1 MLNLS
6 RPQRQELLHLRDHH
20 PKPYVRERAAA
31 LLKIASGLCVRHV
44 AAHGLLRPRA
54 EETVADWLNRYQ
66 VEGLAGLG
74 VRKGRG
80 RKPAFSPE
88 PSDAGPG
95 RPSGATGRRRQ
106 PAAVGHRPVTLVPGH
121 TP

>member
-1 MLNLS
+1 MSQGRMLNLS
-6 RPQRQELLHLRDHH
+6 RPQRKERLHLRDHH

-66 VEGLAGLG
+66 VEAS
-74 VRKGRG
+74 
-80 RKPAFSPE
+80 PAWACE
-88 PSDAGPG
+88 KDAGASPLFP
-95 RPSGATGRRRQ
+95 PSHPT
-106 PAAVGHRPVTLVPGH
+106 PAQA
-121 TP
+121 